1 MSDRP
6 MRRAHPMGQGR
17 PIQQTALNGRR
28 TNLPTT
34 VRNRSL
40 PKDRRQNRRHRI
52 AASSS
57 YLPPVGPVAL
67 RGGSGGHRASGLH
80 ASNFYASN
88 FWEARGLA
96 LVYVWVQKRCEG
108 NRQSIDQQ
116 AENLESQCV
125 QDADGTKEQIQH
137 CCDHHESNYGSGDRR
152 LLSKRM
158 RLKHRVSLASI
169 EVRPPESWC
178 KQMWT

>member
-1 MSDRP
+1 MMPTSICFISQPPDR
-6 MRRAHPMGQGR
+6 R
-17 PIQQTALNGRR
+17 PK
-28 TNLPTT
+28 LPTT
-34 VRNRSL
+34 VRNRRL
-40 PKDRRQNRRHRI
+40 PKHCRQNRRHRI